1 MRTKPVRHNMHNLL
15 VVLSIFQV
23 KSGIFLVEGTN
34 HLFDRAAVN
43 SFLATEM
50 DGCVWT
56 CSRLCYHGKQNELL
70 PISTP
75 LEPGAG

>member
-1 MRTKPVRHNMHNLL
+1 MRNLL

-23 KSGIFLVEGTN
+23 KSGILLVEGTN

-50 DGCVWT
+50 DGC
-56 CSRLCYHGKQNELL
+56 LYMFQALL
-70 PISTP
+70 SW
-75 LEPGAG
+75 EAK